1 MRNLAGRVARVGFAA
16 VVVGA
21 LAFGATQVL
30 ASPPQSEDCQ
40 PCAST
45 KECDR
50 CCREVLGYDGGDCF
64 PPNCLCY

>member
-1 MRNLAGRVARVGFAA
+1 MRRLARMLGRLGFA
-16 VVVGA
+16 VVVLGA
-21 LAFGATQVL
+21 LAFGATQAL
-30 ASPPQSEDCQ
+30 SGSSRRDDCQ

-50 CCREVLGYDGGDCF
+50 CCHDVLGFDGGDCY